1 MEDKRK
7 NDDFFYEEDAPVYP
21 AANVTDDERLWAM
34 LCWLQIMGLWPIV
47 SILVLFLDSTRHSA
61 YIRYHAMVSLLLGIA
76 LIPVTLL
83 TCGLGA
89 VLYLGYFYWALKA
102 YQGEWVRI
110 PVVSNW
116 VKPDFDNVQYE

>member
-7 NDDFFYEEDAPVYP
+7 NDDFFEEEDYYP
-21 AANVTDDERLWAM
+21 EYAASDVTDDERLWAM
-34 LCWLQIMGLWPIV
+34 LCWIQIMGVWPLI
-47 SILVLFLDSTRHSA
+47 SLLALILENTRHSA
-61 YIRYHAMVSLLLGIA
+61 YIRYHAMLSLVLGIA
-76 LIPVTLL
+76 LIPVTIL

-89 VLYLGYFYWALKA
+89 VLYLGYFYWAIKA

-116 VKPDFDNVQYE
+116 VQPQVD